1 MALQLGSCG
10 RDDIAARVLTR
21 IIGHFPGQRN
31 QLIIDAGFVALSQQ
45 GFDELG
51 KTMAIIKV
59 TIFLSYRLTQYVL
72 AIRFSNTTCWVTPLH

>member
-45 GFDELG
+45 GFDQLG

-59 TIFLSYRLTQYVL
+59 IILSNDRVTQHVL
-72 AIRFSNTTCWVTPLH
+72 DLATQLHIV

>member
-45 GFDELG
+45 GFDQLG

-59 TIFLSYRLTQYVL
+59 IILFNDRVTQHVL
-72 AIRFSNTTCWVTPLH
+72 DIDLATQLHNV

>member
-51 KTMAIIKV
+51 KSIAIIKV
-59 TIFLSYRLTQYVL
+59 TILFNDRVTQHVL
-72 AIRFSNTTCWVTPLH
+72 DIDLATQLHNV

>member
-1 MALQLGSCG
+1 MALQLGSCK

-45 GFDELG
+45 GFDQLG

-59 TIFLSYRLTQYVL
+59 TILFYDRVTQHVL
-72 AIRFSNTTCWVTPLH
+72 DLATQLHIV